1 MTIARYAA
9 LFSAPVGTISAANAA
24 QRWTEGSRMNERQKI
39 DCAKEEDRKVL
50 VAILA
55 QNGYTVRW
63 GREKRGSSNAY
74 THFVE
79 YWKEGK

>member
-1 MTIARYAA
+1 MTIARCAA
-9 LFSAPVGTISAANAA
+9 LFSAPVGTISVANAA

>member
-1 MTIARYAA
+1 
-9 LFSAPVGTISAANAA
+9 
-24 QRWTEGSRMNERQKI
+24 MNERHKI

-50 VAILA
+50 VASLA

>member
-1 MTIARYAA
+1 
-9 LFSAPVGTISAANAA
+9 
-24 QRWTEGSRMNERQKI
+24 MNERHKI

-63 GREKRGSSNAY
+63 GREKRGSSNAI
-74 THFVE
+74 HPFC
-79 YWKEGK
+79 

>member
-1 MTIARYAA
+1 
-9 LFSAPVGTISAANAA
+9 
-24 QRWTEGSRMNERQKI
+24 MNERHKI

-50 VAILA
+50 VAIL
-55 QNGYTVRW
+55 VRW